1 MSDILKIKEA
11 IEAERVAQNL
21 SQRELCKRAGVSSA
35 TYNVWMKRRDT
46 GNIATTFAFCK
57 ALGFELELRKA

>member
-1 MSDILKIKEA
+1 MSDISKIKES

-35 TYNVWMKRRDT
+35 TYNVWVKRRDT
-46 GNIATTFAFCK
+46 GNLATTLAFCK
-57 ALGFELELRKA
+57 ALGFELRLVKA